1 MTIEERN
8 AVHTN
13 YERVSQLLDRFE
25 RETYQARTI
34 EELEQA
40 VERHGKALFFQKE
53 LSLKLQ
59 ES

>member
-8 AVHTN
+8 AVYTN
-13 YERVSQLLDRFE
+13 YERVSQLLDQFE

-40 VERHGKALFFQKE
+40 AARHAQALYFQKE
-53 LSLKLQ
+53 LSLKLAR
-59 ES
+59 